1 MKKAL
6 ITKENK
12 TYFFGGEDVHTQF
25 GVIRKEVIEKSK
37 PGTLLETNTGKKMTL
52 IEQDFCDKYRKIK
65 RRAQVIPKKDIG
77 QIIVECGLNRKSK
90 VLEAGAGS
98 GGLCLALANV
108 VRKVYSYE
116 IREDFRSIVEKN
128 IKTMGFSNIVLK
140 DHDIYSGIPDK
151 NFDCIVLDLPEP
163 WKAAEHALAALKIG
177 GRLVSY
183 SPSIIQA
190 RDMISEIRKLKGFVY
205 IKTSEVIERIWEAE
219 GRKVR
224 PKEQPIIHSG
234 FLTFARKI

>member
-6 ITKENK
+6 ITRENK
-12 TYFFGGEDVHTQF
+12 TYFFNGEDMHTQY
-25 GVIRKEVIEKSK
+25 GVIRKKDIEKSK
-37 PGTLLETNTGKKMTL
+37 PGTLLETNTGKKMTV
-52 IEQDFCDKYRKIK
+52 IEPDFSDRYRKIK

-77 QIIVECGLNRKSK
+77 QIIAECGLNSKSK

-108 VRKVYSYE
+108 VKKVYSYE
-116 IREDFRSIVEKN
+116 IREDFSSIVKQN
-128 IKTMGFSNIVLK
+128 IKTMGFSNVVLK
-140 DHDIYSGIPDK
+140 DHDIYTGIPDK

-190 RDMISEIRKLKGFVY
+190 RDMITELRRIKGFVY
-205 IKTSEVIERIWEAE
+205 IKTCEIIERIWEAE

-234 FLTFARKI
+234 FLTFARKV